1 MKIFMALP
9 IGNVRDTFYT
19 ERSIA
24 ACESVGEVVWN
35 PYDRQLTED
44 KLIELAQ
51 DCDVV
56 MTGWGTPK
64 MCAETVKK
72 MPNLKMIAHTA
83 GSVAYLLNPDIY
95 DCGIQVIGANDV
107 FARSVAEAT
116 LAYTFCGLRQI
127 ELMSEIM
134 RSGGWKV
141 DGLYN
146 RGLFYKKVGIVGF
159 GAIARHFLELIRWF
173 KCDIRIYSSYLS
185 EEEAAKYGGRL
196 ASLEEIFSE
205 CDVVSIHSSMTPKN
219 AGLVTR
225 DLLSK
230 LRPDSLLVNTARGGV
245 IDEPAMFEML
255 MEGRFNAVLDV
266 YAEEP
271 PRADNPIRQCKN
283 ALLMPH
289 VGGPTIDMREVC
301 ILELCEDLA
310 RFQKG
315 EPMLLEIPKEQ
326 AMRMTR

>member
-9 IGNVRDTFYT
+9 IGATRNDFYT
-19 ERSIA
+19 ERSIK
-24 ACESVGEVVWN
+24 ACEAVGEVVWN

-44 KLIELAQ
+44 ELIELAQ

-64 MCAETVKK
+64 MNAETAKR
-72 MPNLKMIAHTA
+72 MPNLKIIAHTA

-95 DCGIQVIGANDV
+95 DCGVTVIGANDV

-116 LAYTFCGLRQI
+116 LAYTLAGLRKM
-127 ELMSEIM
+127 EYFATTV
-134 RSGGWKV
+134 RNGGWYG
-141 DGLYN
+141 DYPRD

-173 KCDIRIYSSYLS
+173 KCDVRIYSSYLTD
-185 EEEAAKYGGRL
+185 EEAAKYGGRT
-196 ASLEEIFSE
+196 ASLEEIFTE
-205 CDVVSIHSSMTPKN
+205 CDVISIHSSMTPKN

-225 DLLSK
+225 ELLSK

-245 IDEPAMFEML
+245 IDETAMFEML
-255 MEGRFNAVLDV
+255 HEGRFQAALDV
-266 YAEEP
+266 YIEEP
-271 PRADNPIRQCKN
+271 LKEDNPIRQCKN

-289 VGGPTIDMREVC
+289 MGGPTIDMREICV
-301 ILELCEDLA
+301 LELAEDLA
-310 RFQKG
+310 RYQMG
-315 EPMLLEIPKEQ
+315 EPMVLEIPKEQ

>member
-9 IGNVRDTFYT
+9 IGHVRDTFYT
-19 ERSIA
+19 DRSIA
-24 ACESVGEVVWN
+24 ACEAVGEVVWN
-35 PYDRQLTED
+35 PYDRQLTEEE
-44 KLIELAQ
+44 LIDLAQ
-51 DCDVV
+51 DCEVV

-64 MCAETVKK
+64 MNAETVKR

-83 GSVAYLLNPDIY
+83 GSIAYQFAPEIY
-95 DCGIQVIGANDV
+95 DCGVRVIGANDV

-127 ELMSEIM
+127 ELMSDIV
-134 RSGGWKV
+134 RAGGWK
-141 DGLYN
+141 DESLAN

-173 KCDIRIYSSYLS
+173 KCDVRIYSSHLS
-185 EEEAAKYGGRL
+185 NEEAAKYGGRI
-196 ASLEEIFSE
+196 ASLEEIFEE
-205 CDVVSIHSSMTPKN
+205 CDVISVHSSMTPKT
-219 AGLVTR
+219 AGMITR
-225 DLLSK
+225 ELMEK

-255 MEGRFNAVLDV
+255 MEGRFRAVLDV

-271 PRADNPIRQCKN
+271 PRVDNPIRQCKN
-283 ALLMPH
+283 ALLLPH

-301 ILELCEDLA
+301 VLELCEDLA
-310 RFQKG
+310 RYQKG
-315 EPMLLEIPKEQ
+315 EPMHLEIPKEQ

>member
-9 IGNVRDTFYT
+9 IGHVRDTFYT

-24 ACESVGEVVWN
+24 ACEAVGEVVWN

-44 KLIELAQ
+44 ELIELAQ

-64 MCAETVKK
+64 MNAETVKK
-72 MPNLKMIAHTA
+72 MPKLKMIAHTA

-95 DCGIQVIGANDV
+95 DCGIKVIGANDV

-127 ELMSEIM
+127 ELMSDII
-134 RSGGWKV
+134 RTGGWK
-141 DGLYN
+141 DESLAN

-173 KCDIRIYSSYLS
+173 KCDVRIYSSYLTD
-185 EEEAAKYGGRL
+185 EEAAKYGGRT
-196 ASLEEIFSE
+196 ASLEEIFTE
-205 CDVVSIHSSMTPKN
+205 CDVISVHSSMTPKN
-219 AGLVTR
+219 AGLVSR
-225 DLLSK
+225 ELLSK
-230 LRPDSLLVNTARGGV
+230 LTPDSLLINTSRGGV
-245 IDEPAMFEML
+245 IDETAMFEML
-255 MEGRFNAVLDV
+255 MDGRFRAVLDV
-266 YAEEP
+266 YTEEP
-271 PRADNPIRQCKN
+271 LKVDNPIRQCKN
-283 ALLMPH
+283 VLLMPH

-301 ILELCEDLA
+301 VLELADDFA
-310 RFQKG
+310 RYQKG